1 MFRGKLAVSCLGL
14 GDVIFEDLD
23 SWLLCL
29 DFRFWDP
36 LSGRSPMIVQQ
47 EMARHKSLDIPNTPS
62 EVWCLDGT
70 FFLGGPNT
78 EPQEVFGCLGNVVD
92 FPHSWERVPGYTK

>member
-1 MFRGKLAVSCLGL
+1 MFRGKLAVSFLGL
-14 GDVIFEDLD
+14 GDVIFGDLD

-36 LSGRSPMIVQQ
+36 LSGRSLMIVQQ

-70 FFLGGPNT
+70 CFFGGSKYRT
-78 EPQEVFGCLGNVVD
+78 SGGVWMFRECC
-92 FPHSWERVPGYTK
+92 